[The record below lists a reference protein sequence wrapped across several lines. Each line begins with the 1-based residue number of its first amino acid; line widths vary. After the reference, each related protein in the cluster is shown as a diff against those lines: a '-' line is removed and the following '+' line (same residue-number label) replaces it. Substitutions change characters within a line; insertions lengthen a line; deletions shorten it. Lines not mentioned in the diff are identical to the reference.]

1 METKKNAEPVTLFSN
16 DTIGII
22 DEGADYFTKDA
33 LMYGLDGLYFP
44 GDIEDVQRDVIQKL
58 DLEGR
63 AIPDA
68 EGNLELVEELPPKDF
83 FEKLPSLFPDS
94 YEGMNTI
101 HNAVREAIWDALYE
115 SEFYLNNELEERHEY
130 FASLLDE
137 SGLLKKEE
145 PYLMLKGV
153 EPSHIGHKLPSIK
166 DTEDI
171 VNALED
177 NEDCT
182 TKITRTGNEP
192 YFEATVYS
200 HDAPMGEYIRI
211 IPQSWFRQAF
221 EDKEL
226 ASEIQS
232 TMDYDD
238 DIRDAVYE
246 AMPELY
252 KGKEAPRALR
262 DYTVDELISASIG
275 SPVKEEDAE
284 RIAKN
289 VLSFQ
294 EEGLKEVCKNDSY
307 HNPLHL
313 DDFTFDFDTCESHMY
328 DYMERLEEG
337 EMKGHPYRQKD
348 LTALTRLFKTCNPQT
363 ITKIGDTIEAVAQDK
378 GRMKT
383 LNHLIESQ
391 QTEDRAKQTGR

>member
-16 DTIGII
+16 DAIEII
-22 DEGADYFTKDA
+22 DNGADYFTKDA
-33 LMYGLDGLYFP
+33 LMYGLDGTDFP
-44 GDIEDVQRDVIQKL
+44 GDVEDVQRDVIQKL

-68 EGNLELVEELPPKDF
+68 EGNLTLVGELSPEDF
-83 FEKLPSLFPDS
+83 FKKLPSLVPDS
-94 YEGMNTI
+94 YAGMDTV
-101 HNAVREAIWDALYE
+101 HNAVHEAIWDALYE
-115 SEFYLNNELEERHEY
+115 SEYYLNDELEDRHEC

-153 EPSHIGHKLPSIK
+153 NPSHIGYKMPSIE

-171 VNALED
+171 VSALEG
-177 NEDCT
+177 NVDCT

-192 YFEATVYS
+192 YFEAIVSS
-200 HDAPMGEYIRI
+200 HDAPTGEYIRI

-221 EDKEL
+221 EDKKL
-226 ASEIQS
+226 ASEIQV
-232 TMDYDD
+232 TMDYED

-246 AMPELY
+246 VMPELY

-262 DYTVDELISASIG
+262 DYTVDELLSASIG

-313 DDFTFDFDTCESHMY
+313 NDFTFDFDTCESHMY
-328 DYMERLEEG
+328 DYMEHLEEG

-348 LTALTRLFKTCNPQT
+348 LAALTRLFKTCNPQT

-391 QTEDRAKQTGR
+391 QTEDCAKQSGR

>member
-1 METKKNAEPVTLFSN
+1 METKKNVKPVTLFSN
-16 DTIGII
+16 DTIEII
-22 DEGADYFTKDA
+22 DDGADDFTKEA
-33 LMYGLDGLYFP
+33 LMYGLDGEDFP

-68 EGNLELVEELPPKDF
+68 EGNLTLVEELPPEDF

-94 YEGMNTI
+94 YEGMDTI

-115 SEFYLNNELEERHEY
+115 NEFYLNDELDERHEY
-130 FASLLDE
+130 FAMLLDE
-137 SGLLKKEE
+137 AGLLKKEE
-145 PYLMLKGV
+145 PYLMLKGIA
-153 EPSHIGHKLPSIK
+153 PHIGHKLPSIK

-171 VNALED
+171 VNALEG

-182 TKITRTGNEP
+182 TKITRTGNNP
-192 YFEATVYS
+192 YFEATVSS

-226 ASEIQS
+226 ATEIQA

-246 AMPELY
+246 VMPELY

-337 EMKGHPYRQKD
+337 RRKVIP
-348 LTALTRLFKTCNPQT
+348 TAR
-363 ITKIGDTIEAVAQDK
+363 
-378 GRMKT
+378 KT
-383 LNHLIESQ
+383 LQPSHVSSR
-391 QTEDRAKQTGR
+391 RATRRPSPRLATRSKPSRRTRAA

>member
-1 METKKNAEPVTLFSN
+1 MEKKKNAEPVTLFSN
-16 DTIGII
+16 DTIEII
-22 DEGADYFTKDA
+22 DNGADYFTKDA
-33 LMYGLDGLYFP
+33 LMYGLDGTDFP

-68 EGNLELVEELPPKDF
+68 EGDLTLVEELPPKDF

-94 YEGMNTI
+94 YAGMDTV
-101 HNAVREAIWDALYE
+101 HNAVHEAIWDALYE
-115 SEFYLNNELEERHEY
+115 SEYYLNDELEARHEY

-153 EPSHIGHKLPSIK
+153 NPSHIGHKLPSIE

-171 VNALED
+171 VSALEGD
-177 NEDCT
+177 VDCT

-192 YFEATVYS
+192 YFKAIVSS
-200 HDAPMGEYIRI
+200 HDAPTGEYIRI

-226 ASEIQS
+226 ASEIQA

-246 AMPELY
+246 VMPELY

-262 DYTVDELISASIG
+262 DYTVDELLSVSIS

-307 HNPLHL
+307 QNPLHL
-313 DDFTFDFDTCESHMY
+313 DDVPFDFDTCGFHMY
-328 DYMERLEEG
+328 DYMNRLEDG
-337 EMKGHPYRQKD
+337 EMEGHPYRQKD
-348 LTALTRLFKTCNPQT
+348 LAALTRLFKTCNPQT

-383 LNHLIESQ
+383 LNQLIESQ
-391 QTEDRAKQTGR
+391 QAEDRKKQSFR

>member
-1 METKKNAEPVTLFSN
+1 MEKKKNAEPVTLFSN
-16 DTIGII
+16 DTIEII
-22 DEGADYFTKDA
+22 DNGADYFTKDA
-33 LMYGLDGLYFP
+33 LMYGLDGTDFP
-44 GDIEDVQRDVIQKL
+44 GDIEDVQRNVIRKL

-68 EGNLELVEELPPKDF
+68 EGNLTLVGELPPEDF
-83 FEKLPSLFPDS
+83 FKKLPSLVPDS
-94 YEGMNTI
+94 YAGMDTV
-101 HNAVREAIWDALYE
+101 HNAVHEAIWNALYE
-115 SEFYLNNELEERHEY
+115 SEFYLNDELEDRHEC

-153 EPSHIGHKLPSIK
+153 NPSHIGYKMPSIE

-171 VNALED
+171 VSALEGD
-177 NEDCT
+177 VDCT

-192 YFEATVYS
+192 YFEAIVSS
-200 HDAPMGEYIRI
+200 HDAPTGEYIRI

-226 ASEIQS
+226 ASEIQV
-232 TMDYDD
+232 TMDYED

-246 AMPELY
+246 VMPELY

-262 DYTVDELISASIG
+262 DYTVDELLSVSIS

-307 HNPLHL
+307 QNPLHL
-313 DDFTFDFDTCESHMY
+313 DDVPFDFDTCGFHMY
-328 DYMERLEEG
+328 DYMDRLEEG
-337 EMKGHPYRQKD
+337 EMEGHPYRQKD
-348 LTALTRLFKTCNPQT
+348 LVALTRLFKTCNSQT

-383 LNHLIESQ
+383 LNQLIESQ
-391 QTEDRAKQTGR
+391 QAEDRKKQSFR

>member
-1 METKKNAEPVTLFSN
+1 MEMKKNAEPVTLFSN
-16 DTIGII
+16 DTIDII
-22 DEGADYFTKDA
+22 DKGADDFTEEA
-33 LMYGLDGLYFP
+33 LMYGLNGEDFP
-44 GDIEDVQRDVIQKL
+44 GDIEDVQRNVIQKL

-68 EGNLELVEELPPKDF
+68 EGNLTLVEELPPEDF

-115 SEFYLNNELEERHEY
+115 NEFYLNDELENRHEY
-130 FASLLDE
+130 FAKLLDE
-137 SGLLKKEE
+137 AGLLKKEE
-145 PYLMLKGV
+145 PYLMLKGIA
-153 EPSHIGHKLPSIK
+153 PHIGHKLPSIK

-171 VNALED
+171 VNALEG
-177 NEDCT
+177 NEDCM
-182 TKITRTGNEP
+182 TRIMRTENEP
-192 YFEATVYS
+192 YFKAKVSS

-226 ASEIQS
+226 ASEIQT

-294 EEGLKEVCKNDSY
+294 EEGLREVCKNDSR

-348 LTALTRLFKTCNPQT
+348 LAALTRLFKTCNPHT
-363 ITKIGDTIEAVAQDK
+363 ITKIGDTIEAVAQAK
-378 GRMKT
+378 GRMKA
-383 LNHLIESQ
+383 LNHLIEAQ
-391 QTEDRAKQTGR
+391 QEADRAKQATR

>member
-1 METKKNAEPVTLFSN
+1 MEKKKNAEPVTLFSN
-16 DTIGII
+16 DTIEII
-22 DEGADYFTKDA
+22 DDGADYFTKDA
-33 LMYGLDGLYFP
+33 LMYGLDGTDFP

-68 EGNLELVEELPPKDF
+68 EGNLTLVGELPPEDF
-83 FEKLPSLFPDS
+83 FKKLPSLVPDS
-94 YEGMNTI
+94 YAGMDTV
-101 HNAVREAIWDALYE
+101 HNAVHEAIWDALYE
-115 SEFYLNNELEERHEY
+115 SEFYLNDELEDRHEC

-153 EPSHIGHKLPSIK
+153 NPSHIGHKMPSIE

-171 VNALED
+171 VSALEGD
-177 NEDCT
+177 VDCT

-192 YFEATVYS
+192 YFEAIVSS
-200 HDAPMGEYIRI
+200 HDAPTGEYIRI

-226 ASEIQS
+226 ASEIQV
-232 TMDYDD
+232 TMDYED

-246 AMPELY
+246 VMPELY

-262 DYTVDELISASIG
+262 DYTVDELLSVSIS

-307 HNPLHL
+307 QNPLHL
-313 DDFTFDFDTCESHMY
+313 DDVPFDFDTCGFHMY
-328 DYMERLEEG
+328 DYMDRLEEG
-337 EMKGHPYRQKD
+337 EMEGHPYRQKD
-348 LTALTRLFKTCNPQT
+348 LVALTRLFKTCNSQT

-383 LNHLIESQ
+383 LNRLIESQ

>member
-1 METKKNAEPVTLFSN
+1 METKKNVKPVTLFSN
-16 DTIGII
+16 DTIEII
-22 DEGADYFTKDA
+22 DDGADDFTKEA
-33 LMYGLDGLYFP
+33 LMYGLDGEDFP
-44 GDIEDVQRDVIQKL
+44 SDIEDVQRDVIQKL

-68 EGNLELVEELPPKDF
+68 EGNLTLVEELPPEDF

-94 YEGMNTI
+94 YEGMDTI

-115 SEFYLNNELEERHEY
+115 NEFYLNDELDERHEY
-130 FASLLDE
+130 FAMLLDE

-171 VNALED
+171 VNALEG

-192 YFEATVYS
+192 YFEAKVSS

-307 HNPLHL
+307 QNPLHL
-313 DDFTFDFDTCESHMY
+313 DDVPFDFDTCGFHMY
-328 DYMERLEEG
+328 DYMDRLEEG
-337 EMKGHPYRQKD
+337 EMEGHPYRQKD
-348 LTALTRLFKTCNPQT
+348 LVALTRLFKTCNSQT

-383 LNHLIESQ
+383 LNQLIESQ
-391 QTEDRAKQTGR
+391 QAEDRKKQSFR

>member
-16 DTIGII
+16 DTIEII
-22 DEGADYFTKDA
+22 DDGADYFTKDA

-94 YEGMNTI
+94 YEGTNTI

-171 VNALED
+171 VNALEG

-226 ASEIQS
+226 ASEIQA

-262 DYTVDELISASIG
+262 DYTIDELISAGIG

-313 DDFTFDFDTCESHMY
+313 NDFTFDFDTCESHMY
-328 DYMERLEEG
+328 DYMEHLEEG

-348 LTALTRLFKTCNPQT
+348 LATLTRLFKTCNPQT

-391 QTEDRAKQTGR
+391 QTEDRAKQSGR

>member
-1 METKKNAEPVTLFSN
+1 MEKKKNAEPVTLFSN
-16 DTIGII
+16 DTIEII
-22 DEGADYFTKDA
+22 DDGADYFTKDA
-33 LMYGLDGLYFP
+33 LMYGLDGTDFP
-44 GDIEDVQRDVIQKL
+44 GDIEDVQRNVIRKL

-68 EGNLELVEELPPKDF
+68 EGNLTLVGELPPEDF
-83 FEKLPSLFPDS
+83 FKKLPSLVPDS
-94 YEGMNTI
+94 YAGMDTV
-101 HNAVREAIWDALYE
+101 HNAVHEAIWNALYE
-115 SEFYLNNELEERHEY
+115 SEFYLNDELEDRHEC

-153 EPSHIGHKLPSIK
+153 NPSHIGYKMPSIE

-171 VNALED
+171 VSALEGD
-177 NEDCT
+177 VACT

-192 YFEATVYS
+192 YFEAIVSS
-200 HDAPMGEYIRI
+200 HDAPTGEYIRI

-226 ASEIQS
+226 ASEIQV
-232 TMDYDD
+232 TMDYED

-246 AMPELY
+246 VMPELY

-262 DYTVDELISASIG
+262 DYTVDELLSVSIS

-307 HNPLHL
+307 QNPLHL
-313 DDFTFDFDTCESHMY
+313 DDVPFDFDTCGFHMY
-328 DYMERLEEG
+328 DYMDRLEEG
-337 EMKGHPYRQKD
+337 EMEGHPYRQKD
-348 LTALTRLFKTCNPQT
+348 LVALTRLFKTCNSQT

-383 LNHLIESQ
+383 LNQLIESQ
-391 QTEDRAKQTGR
+391 QAEDRKKQSFR

>member
-1 METKKNAEPVTLFSN
+1 MEKKKNAEPITLFSN
-16 DTIGII
+16 DTGDIL
-22 DEGADYFTKDA
+22 DEGADYFTEDA
-33 LMYGLDGLYFP
+33 LMYGLAGSEFP

-63 AIPDA
+63 AIPDT
-68 EGNLELVEELPPKDF
+68 EGNLMLVEELSPEDF
-83 FEKLPSLFPDS
+83 FKKLPSLVSDS
-94 YEGMNTI
+94 YAGMDTV
-101 HNAVREAIWDALYE
+101 HKAVYDAIYDALYE
-115 SEFYLNNELEERHEY
+115 SGFYLNDKLERRHED
-130 FASLLDE
+130 FANFLYE
-137 SGLLKKEE
+137 SGLLKDEE

-153 EPSHIGHKLPSIK
+153 NPSHIGHKLPSIK

-171 VNALED
+171 VNALEGD
-177 NEDCT
+177 VDCT

-192 YFEATVYS
+192 YFEATVSS
-200 HDAPMGEYIRI
+200 HDALMGEYIRI

-226 ASEIQS
+226 ASEIKV

-262 DYTVDELISASIG
+262 DYTVNELLSASIS

-307 HNPLHL
+307 QNPLHL
-313 DDFTFDFDTCESHMY
+313 DDVPFDFDTCGFHMY
-328 DYMERLEEG
+328 DYMDRLEEG
-337 EMKGHPYRQKD
+337 EMEGHPYCQKD
-348 LTALTRLFKTCNPQT
+348 LVALTRLFKTCNSQT

-383 LNHLIESQ
+383 LNQLIESQ
-391 QTEDRAKQTGR
+391 QAEDRKKQSFR

>member
-1 METKKNAEPVTLFSN
+1 MEKKKNAEPVTLFSN
-16 DTIGII
+16 DAIEIIGN
-22 DEGADYFTKDA
+22 GADYFTKDA
-33 LMYGLDGLYFP
+33 LMYGLDGTDFP

-68 EGNLELVEELPPKDF
+68 EGDLTLVEELPPKDF

-94 YEGMNTI
+94 YAGMDTV
-101 HNAVREAIWDALYE
+101 HNAVHEAIWDALYE
-115 SEFYLNNELEERHEY
+115 SEYYLNDELEARHEY

-153 EPSHIGHKLPSIK
+153 NPSHIGHKLPSIE

-171 VNALED
+171 VSALEGD
-177 NEDCT
+177 VDCT

-192 YFEATVYS
+192 YFEAIVSS
-200 HDAPMGEYIRI
+200 HDAPTGEYIRI

-226 ASEIQS
+226 ASEIQA

-246 AMPELY
+246 VMPELY

-262 DYTVDELISASIG
+262 DYTVDELLSASIS

-307 HNPLHL
+307 QNPLHL
-313 DDFTFDFDTCESHMY
+313 DDVPFDFDTCGFHMY
-328 DYMERLEEG
+328 DYMNRLEDG
-337 EMKGHPYRQKD
+337 EMEGHPYRQKD
-348 LTALTRLFKTCNPQT
+348 LAALTRLFKTCNPQT

-383 LNHLIESQ
+383 LNQLIESQ
-391 QTEDRAKQTGR
+391 QAEDRKKQSFR

>member
-1 METKKNAEPVTLFSN
+1 METKKNAEPITLFSN
-16 DTIGII
+16 DTINII
-22 DEGADYFTKDA
+22 EEGADSYAGEILSGYLDA
-33 LMYGLDGLYFP
+33 EDFP
-44 GDIEDVQRDVIQKL
+44 GNIESVQNDVIREL

-63 AIPDA
+63 AVPDD
-68 EGNLELVEELPPKDF
+68 EGNLTLVEELEPDDF
-83 FEKLPSLFPDS
+83 FMKLPELVPDPDEVKS
-94 YEGMNTI
+94 VVSHAMYT
-101 HNAVREAIWDALYE
+101 ALYE
-115 SEFYLNNELEERHEY
+115 DGDYLTDQLDFCHDDFAVVLE
-130 FASLLDE
+130 DM
-137 SGLLKKEE
+137 GLLKKENE
-145 PYLMLKGV
+145 PYLMLKGIA
-153 EPSHIGHKLPSIK
+153 PHIGHKLPSIK

-171 VNALED
+171 VNALEG

-182 TKITRTGNEP
+182 TKITRTGNKP
-192 YFEATVYS
+192 YFEAKVSS

-262 DYTVDELISASIG
+262 DYTVEELISASIG

-294 EEGLKEVCKNDSY
+294 EEGLREICKNDSR

-328 DYMERLEEG
+328 DYIERLEEG

-348 LTALTRLFKTCNPQT
+348 LAALTRLFKTCNPQT

-391 QTEDRAKQTGR
+391 QTEDRAKQSGR

>member
-1 METKKNAEPVTLFSN
+1 MEKKKNAEPVTLFSN
-16 DTIGII
+16 DTIEII
-22 DEGADYFTKDA
+22 DNGADYFTKDA
-33 LMYGLDGLYFP
+33 LMYGLDGTDFP

-68 EGNLELVEELPPKDF
+68 EGDLTLVEELPPKDF

-94 YEGMNTI
+94 YAGMDTV
-101 HNAVREAIWDALYE
+101 HNAVHEAIWDALYE
-115 SEFYLNNELEERHEY
+115 SEYYLNDELEARHEY

-153 EPSHIGHKLPSIK
+153 NPSHIGHKLPSIE

-171 VNALED
+171 VSALEGD
-177 NEDCT
+177 VDCT

-192 YFEATVYS
+192 YFEAIVSS
-200 HDAPMGEYIRI
+200 HDAPTGEYIRI

-226 ASEIQS
+226 ASEIQA

-246 AMPELY
+246 VMPELY

-262 DYTVDELISASIG
+262 DYTVDELLSVSIS

-307 HNPLHL
+307 QNPLHL
-313 DDFTFDFDTCESHMY
+313 DDVPFDFDTCGFHMY
-328 DYMERLEEG
+328 DYMNRLEDG
-337 EMKGHPYRQKD
+337 EMEGHPYRQKD
-348 LTALTRLFKTCNPQT
+348 LAALTRLFKTCNPQT

-383 LNHLIESQ
+383 LNQLIESQ
-391 QTEDRAKQTGR
+391 QAEDRKKQSFR

>member
-1 METKKNAEPVTLFSN
+1 MEKKKNAEPVTLFSN
-16 DTIGII
+16 DAIEIIGN
-22 DEGADYFTKDA
+22 GADYFTKDA
-33 LMYGLDGLYFP
+33 LMYGLDGTDFP
-44 GDIEDVQRDVIQKL
+44 GDIEDVQRNVIRKL

-68 EGNLELVEELPPKDF
+68 EGNLTLVGELPPEDF
-83 FEKLPSLFPDS
+83 FKKLPSLVPDS
-94 YEGMNTI
+94 YAGMDTV
-101 HNAVREAIWDALYE
+101 HNAVHEAIWNALYE
-115 SEFYLNNELEERHEY
+115 SEFYLNDELEDRHEC

-153 EPSHIGHKLPSIK
+153 NPSHIGYKMPSIE

-171 VNALED
+171 VSALEGD
-177 NEDCT
+177 VDCT

-192 YFEATVYS
+192 YFEAIVSS
-200 HDAPMGEYIRI
+200 HDAPTGEYIRI

-226 ASEIQS
+226 ASEIQV
-232 TMDYDD
+232 TMDYED

-246 AMPELY
+246 VMPELY

-262 DYTVDELISASIG
+262 DYTVDELLSVSIS

-307 HNPLHL
+307 QNPLHL
-313 DDFTFDFDTCESHMY
+313 DDVPFDFDTCGFHMY
-328 DYMERLEEG
+328 DYMDRLEEG
-337 EMKGHPYRQKD
+337 EMEGHPYRQKD
-348 LTALTRLFKTCNPQT
+348 VVALARLFKTCNSQT

-383 LNHLIESQ
+383 LNQLIESQ
-391 QTEDRAKQTGR
+391 QAEDRKKQSFR

>member
-1 METKKNAEPVTLFSN
+1 MEKKKNAEPVTLFSN
-16 DTIGII
+16 DAIEIIGN
-22 DEGADYFTKDA
+22 GADYFTKDA
-33 LMYGLDGLYFP
+33 LMYGLDGTDFP

-68 EGNLELVEELPPKDF
+68 EGNLTLVGELPPEDF
-83 FEKLPSLFPDS
+83 FKKLPSLVPDS
-94 YEGMNTI
+94 YAGMDTV
-101 HNAVREAIWDALYE
+101 HNAVHEAIWDALYE
-115 SEFYLNNELEERHEY
+115 SEFYLNDELEDRHEC

-153 EPSHIGHKLPSIK
+153 NPSHIGYKMPSIE

-171 VNALED
+171 VSALEGD
-177 NEDCT
+177 VACT

-192 YFEATVYS
+192 YFEAIVSS
-200 HDAPMGEYIRI
+200 HDAPTGEYIRI

-226 ASEIQS
+226 ASEIQV
-232 TMDYDD
+232 TMDYED

-246 AMPELY
+246 VMPELY

-262 DYTVDELISASIG
+262 DYTVDELLSVSIS

-307 HNPLHL
+307 QNPLHL
-313 DDFTFDFDTCESHMY
+313 DDVPFDFDTCGFHMY
-328 DYMERLEEG
+328 DYMDRLEEG
-337 EMKGHPYRQKD
+337 EMEGHPYRQKD
-348 LTALTRLFKTCNPQT
+348 LVALTRLFKTCNSQT

-383 LNHLIESQ
+383 LNQLIESQ
-391 QTEDRAKQTGR
+391 QAEDRKKQSFR

>member
-16 DTIGII
+16 DAIEII
-22 DEGADYFTKDA
+22 DNGADYFTKDA
-33 LMYGLDGLYFP
+33 LMYGLDGTDFP
-44 GDIEDVQRDVIQKL
+44 GDVEDVQRDVIQKL

-68 EGNLELVEELPPKDF
+68 EGNLTLVGELPPEDF
-83 FEKLPSLFPDS
+83 FKKLPSLVPDS
-94 YEGMNTI
+94 YAGMDTV
-101 HNAVREAIWDALYE
+101 HNAVHEAIWDALYE
-115 SEFYLNNELEERHEY
+115 SEFYLNDELEDRHEC

-153 EPSHIGHKLPSIK
+153 NPSHIGYKMPSIE

-171 VNALED
+171 VSALEGD
-177 NEDCT
+177 VACT

-192 YFEATVYS
+192 YFEAIVSS
-200 HDAPMGEYIRI
+200 HDAPTGEYIRI

-226 ASEIQS
+226 ASEIQV
-232 TMDYDD
+232 TMDYED

-246 AMPELY
+246 VMPELY

-262 DYTVDELISASIG
+262 DYTVDELLSVSIS

-294 EEGLKEVCKNDSY
+294 EEGLKEVCRNDSNQ
-307 HNPLHL
+307 NPLHL
-313 DDFTFDFDTCESHMY
+313 DDVPFDFDTCGFHMY
-328 DYMERLEEG
+328 DYMDRLEEG
-337 EMKGHPYRQKD
+337 EMEGHPYRQKD
-348 LTALTRLFKTCNPQT
+348 LVALTRLFKTCNSQT

-383 LNHLIESQ
+383 LNQLIESQ
-391 QTEDRAKQTGR
+391 QAEDRKKQSFR

>member
-1 METKKNAEPVTLFSN
+1 
-16 DTIGII
+16 
-22 DEGADYFTKDA
+22 
-33 LMYGLDGLYFP
+33 MYGLDGTDFP

-68 EGNLELVEELPPKDF
+68 EGDLTLVEELPPEDF
-83 FEKLPSLFPDS
+83 FKKLPSLVPDS
-94 YEGMNTI
+94 YAGMDTV
-101 HNAVREAIWDALYE
+101 HNAVHKAIWDALYE
-115 SEFYLNNELEERHEY
+115 SEYYLNDELEDRHEY

-153 EPSHIGHKLPSIK
+153 NPSHIGHKLPSIK

-171 VNALED
+171 VNALEGD
-177 NEDCT
+177 VDCT

-192 YFEATVYS
+192 YFEATVSS

-226 ASEIQS
+226 ASEIKV
-232 TMDYDD
+232 TMDYED

-252 KGKEAPRALR
+252 KGKEAPRVLR
-262 DYTVDELISASIG
+262 DYTVDELLSVSIS

-294 EEGLKEVCKNDSY
+294 EEGLKEVCKNDTY
-307 HNPLHL
+307 QNPLHL
-313 DDFTFDFDTCESHMY
+313 DDVPFDFDTCGFHMY
-328 DYMERLEEG
+328 DYMDCLEEG
-337 EMKGHPYRQKD
+337 EMEGHPYRQKD
-348 LTALTRLFKTCNPQT
+348 LVALTRLFKTCNPQN

-383 LNHLIESQ
+383 LNQLIESQ
-391 QTEDRAKQTGR
+391 QAEDRKKQSFR

>member
-1 METKKNAEPVTLFSN
+1 MEKKKNAEPVTLFSN
-16 DTIGII
+16 DTIEII
-22 DEGADYFTKDA
+22 DNGADYFTKEA
-33 LMYGLDGLYFP
+33 LMYGLDGTDFP
-44 GDIEDVQRDVIQKL
+44 GDVEDVQRDVIQKL

-68 EGNLELVEELPPKDF
+68 EGDLTLVEELPPKDF

-94 YEGMNTI
+94 YAGMDTV
-101 HNAVREAIWDALYE
+101 HNAVHEAIWDALYE
-115 SEFYLNNELEERHEY
+115 SEFYLNDELESRHEY

-153 EPSHIGHKLPSIK
+153 KPSHIGYKLPSIE

-171 VNALED
+171 VSALEGD
-177 NEDCT
+177 VDCT
-182 TKITRTGNEP
+182 TKITRTENEP
-192 YFEATVYS
+192 YFEAIVSS
-200 HDAPMGEYIRI
+200 HDAPTGEYIRI

-226 ASEIQS
+226 ASEIQA

-246 AMPELY
+246 VMPEFY

-262 DYTVDELISASIG
+262 DYTVDELLSASIS
-275 SPVKEEDAE
+275 SPVKEEDAK

-294 EEGLKEVCKNDSY
+294 EEGLKEVCRNDSNQ
-307 HNPLHL
+307 NPLHL
-313 DDFTFDFDTCESHMY
+313 DDIPFDFDTCGSHMY
-328 DYMERLEEG
+328 DYMDRLEEG
-337 EMKGHPYRQKD
+337 EMEGHPYRQKD
-348 LTALTRLFKTCNPQT
+348 LAALTRLFKTCNPQT

-383 LNHLIESQ
+383 LNQLIESQ
-391 QTEDRAKQTGR
+391 QAEDRKKQSFR

>member
-16 DTIGII
+16 DTIEII
-22 DEGADYFTKDA
+22 DDGADYFTKDA
-33 LMYGLDGLYFP
+33 LMCGLDGLYFP

-94 YEGMNTI
+94 YEGTNTI

-171 VNALED
+171 VNALEG

-226 ASEIQS
+226 ASEIQA

-246 AMPELY
+246 AMPELH

-262 DYTVDELISASIG
+262 DYTIHELISASIG

-313 DDFTFDFDTCESHMY
+313 NDFTFDFDTCESHMY
-328 DYMERLEEG
+328 DYMEYLEEG
-337 EMKGHPYRQKD
+337 EMKGHPYRQND
-348 LTALTRLFKTCNPQT
+348 LAALTRLFKTCNPQT

>member
-16 DTIGII
+16 DTIEII
-22 DEGADYFTKDA
+22 DDGADYFTKDA

-68 EGNLELVEELPPKDF
+68 EGNLELIEELPPKDF

-171 VNALED
+171 VNALEG

-313 DDFTFDFDTCESHMY
+313 NDFTFDFDTCESHMY
-328 DYMERLEEG
+328 DYMEHLEEG

-348 LTALTRLFKTCNPQT
+348 LAALTRLFKTCNPQT

-391 QTEDRAKQTGR
+391 QTEDRAKQSGR

>member
-1 METKKNAEPVTLFSN
+1 MEMKKNAEPVTLFSN
-16 DTIGII
+16 DTIDII
-22 DEGADYFTKDA
+22 DNGADDFTEEA
-33 LMYGLDGLYFP
+33 LMYGLNGEDFP
-44 GDIEDVQRDVIQKL
+44 GDIEDVQRNVIQKL

-68 EGNLELVEELPPKDF
+68 EGNLTLVEELPPEDF

-101 HNAVREAIWDALYE
+101 HNAIREAIWDALYE
-115 SEFYLNNELEERHEY
+115 DEYYLNDELEERHEY

-145 PYLMLKGV
+145 PYLMLKGIA
-153 EPSHIGHKLPSIK
+153 PHIGHKLPSIK

-171 VNALED
+171 VNALEG

-182 TKITRTGNEP
+182 TKITRTGNNP
-192 YFEATVYS
+192 YFEAEVSS

-226 ASEIQS
+226 ASEIQA

-294 EEGLKEVCKNDSY
+294 EEGLREVCKNDSY

-337 EMKGHPYRQKD
+337 EMKGHPYRRKD
-348 LTALTRLFKTCNPQT
+348 LAALTRLFKTCNPHT

>member
-16 DTIGII
+16 DTIEII
-22 DEGADYFTKDA
+22 DNGADYFTKDA
-33 LMYGLDGLYFP
+33 LMYGLDGTDFP

-68 EGNLELVEELPPKDF
+68 EGDLTLVEELPPKDF

-94 YEGMNTI
+94 YAGMDTV
-101 HNAVREAIWDALYE
+101 HNAVHEAIWDALYE
-115 SEFYLNNELEERHEY
+115 SEYYLNDELEDRHEY

-153 EPSHIGHKLPSIK
+153 KPSHIGYKMPSIE

-171 VNALED
+171 VSALEGD
-177 NEDCT
+177 VDCT

-192 YFEATVYS
+192 YFEAIVSS
-200 HDAPMGEYIRI
+200 HDAPTGEYIRI

-226 ASEIQS
+226 ASEIQV
-232 TMDYDD
+232 TMDYED

-246 AMPELY
+246 VMPELY

-262 DYTVDELISASIG
+262 DYTVDELLSVSIS

-307 HNPLHL
+307 QNPLHL
-313 DDFTFDFDTCESHMY
+313 DDVPFDFDTCGFHMY
-328 DYMERLEEG
+328 DYMDRLEEG
-337 EMKGHPYRQKD
+337 EMEGHPYRQKD
-348 LTALTRLFKTCNPQT
+348 LVALTRLFKTCNSQT

-383 LNHLIESQ
+383 LNQLIESQ
-391 QTEDRAKQTGR
+391 QAEDRKKQSFR

>member
-1 METKKNAEPVTLFSN
+1 MEKKKNAEPVTLFSN
-16 DTIGII
+16 DTIEII
-22 DEGADYFTKDA
+22 DDGADYFTKDA
-33 LMYGLDGLYFP
+33 LMYGLDGTDFP
-44 GDIEDVQRDVIQKL
+44 GDIEDVQRNVIQKL

-68 EGNLELVEELPPKDF
+68 EGNLTLVGELPPEDF
-83 FEKLPSLFPDS
+83 FKKLPSLVPDS
-94 YEGMNTI
+94 YAGMDTV
-101 HNAVREAIWDALYE
+101 HNAVHEAIWDALYE
-115 SEFYLNNELEERHEY
+115 SEFYLNDELEDRHEC

-153 EPSHIGHKLPSIK
+153 NPSHIGYKMPSIE

-171 VNALED
+171 VSALEGD
-177 NEDCT
+177 VACT

-192 YFEATVYS
+192 YFEAIVSS
-200 HDAPMGEYIRI
+200 HDAPTGEYIRI

-226 ASEIQS
+226 ASEIQA

-246 AMPELY
+246 VMPELY

-262 DYTVDELISASIG
+262 DYTVDELLSVSIS

-307 HNPLHL
+307 QNPLHL
-313 DDFTFDFDTCESHMY
+313 DDVPFDFDTCGFHMY
-328 DYMERLEEG
+328 DYMERLEDGKME
-337 EMKGHPYRQKD
+337 GHPYRQKD
-348 LTALTRLFKTCNPQT
+348 LVALTRLFKTCSSQT
-363 ITKIGDTIEAVAQDK
+363 ITKIGDIIEAVAQDK

-383 LNHLIESQ
+383 LNQLIESQ
-391 QTEDRAKQTGR
+391 QAEDRKKQSFR

>member
-1 METKKNAEPVTLFSN
+1 MEKKKNAEPVTLFSN
-16 DTIGII
+16 DAIEIIGN
-22 DEGADYFTKDA
+22 GADYFTKDA
-33 LMYGLDGLYFP
+33 LMYGLDGTDFP
-44 GDIEDVQRDVIQKL
+44 GDIEDVQRNVIRKL

-68 EGNLELVEELPPKDF
+68 EGNLTLVGELPPEDF
-83 FEKLPSLFPDS
+83 FKKLPSLVPDS
-94 YEGMNTI
+94 YAGMDTV
-101 HNAVREAIWDALYE
+101 HNAVHEAIWNALYE
-115 SEFYLNNELEERHEY
+115 SEFYLNDELEDRHEC

-153 EPSHIGHKLPSIK
+153 NPSHIGYKMPSIE

-171 VNALED
+171 VSALEGD
-177 NEDCT
+177 VDCT

-192 YFEATVYS
+192 YFEAIVSS
-200 HDAPMGEYIRI
+200 HDAPTGEYIRI

-226 ASEIQS
+226 ASEIQV
-232 TMDYDD
+232 TMDYED

-246 AMPELY
+246 VMPELY

-262 DYTVDELISASIG
+262 DYTVDELLSVSIS

-307 HNPLHL
+307 QNPLHL
-313 DDFTFDFDTCESHMY
+313 DDVPFDFDTCGFHMY
-328 DYMERLEEG
+328 DYMDRLEEG
-337 EMKGHPYRQKD
+337 EMEGHPYRQKD
-348 LTALTRLFKTCNPQT
+348 LVALTRLFKTCNSQT

-383 LNHLIESQ
+383 LNQLIESQ
-391 QTEDRAKQTGR
+391 QAEDRKKQSFR

>member
-16 DTIGII
+16 DTIEII
-22 DEGADYFTKDA
+22 DNGADYFTKDD
-33 LMYGLDGLYFP
+33 LMYGLDGTDFP
-44 GDIEDVQRDVIQKL
+44 GDVEDVQRDVIQKL

-68 EGNLELVEELPPKDF
+68 EGNLTLVGELSPEDF
-83 FEKLPSLFPDS
+83 FKKLPSLVPDS
-94 YEGMNTI
+94 YAGMDTV
-101 HNAVREAIWDALYE
+101 HNAVHEAIWDALYE
-115 SEFYLNNELEERHEY
+115 SEYYLNDELEDRHEC

-153 EPSHIGHKLPSIK
+153 NPSHIGYKMPSIE

-171 VNALED
+171 VSALEG
-177 NEDCT
+177 NVDCT

-192 YFEATVYS
+192 YFEAIVSS
-200 HDAPMGEYIRI
+200 HDAPTGEYIRI

-221 EDKEL
+221 EDKKL
-226 ASEIQS
+226 ASEIQV
-232 TMDYDD
+232 TMDYED

-246 AMPELY
+246 VIPELY

-262 DYTVDELISASIG
+262 DYTVDELLSASIS

-348 LTALTRLFKTCNPQT
+348 LAALTRLFKTCNPQT

>member
-1 METKKNAEPVTLFSN
+1 MEKKKNAEPVTLFSN
-16 DTIGII
+16 DAIEIIGN
-22 DEGADYFTKDA
+22 GADYFTKDA
-33 LMYGLDGLYFP
+33 LMYGLDGTDFP
-44 GDIEDVQRDVIQKL
+44 GDIEDVQRNVIRKL

-68 EGNLELVEELPPKDF
+68 EGNLTLVGELPPEDF
-83 FEKLPSLFPDS
+83 FKKLPSLVPDS
-94 YEGMNTI
+94 YAGMDTV
-101 HNAVREAIWDALYE
+101 HNAVHEAVWDALYE
-115 SEFYLNNELEERHEY
+115 SEFYLNDELEDRHEC

-153 EPSHIGHKLPSIK
+153 NPSHIGYKMPSIE

-171 VNALED
+171 VSALEGD
-177 NEDCT
+177 VDCT

-192 YFEATVYS
+192 YFEAIVSS
-200 HDAPMGEYIRI
+200 HDAPTGEYIRI

-226 ASEIQS
+226 ASEIQV
-232 TMDYDD
+232 TMDYED

-246 AMPELY
+246 VMPELY

-262 DYTVDELISASIG
+262 DYTVDELLSVSIS

-307 HNPLHL
+307 QNPLHL
-313 DDFTFDFDTCESHMY
+313 DDVPFDFDTCGFHMY
-328 DYMERLEEG
+328 DYMDRLEEG
-337 EMKGHPYRQKD
+337 EMEGHPYRQKD
-348 LTALTRLFKTCNPQT
+348 LVALTRLFKTCNSQT

-383 LNHLIESQ
+383 LNQLIESQ
-391 QTEDRAKQTGR
+391 QAEDRKKQSFR